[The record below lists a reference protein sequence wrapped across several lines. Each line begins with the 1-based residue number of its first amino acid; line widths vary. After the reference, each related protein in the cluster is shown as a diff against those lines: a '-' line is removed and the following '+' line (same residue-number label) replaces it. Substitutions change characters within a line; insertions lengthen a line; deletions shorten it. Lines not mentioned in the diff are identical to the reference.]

1 MRWNFA
7 VMGLALAIAG
17 VVGCKQQCFLTE
29 CDVNHYQNIG
39 LPPALDCKPK
49 DILTPFV
56 PDVPTPATVLNPERE
71 IRNLTLAE
79 AIAIALERGST
90 GIVSFTTNAEQEF
103 GIALG
108 RVNDTLITAGPA
120 GLTPTLGGDDAI
132 RVLALDPALAAADID
147 ASLSKFDVHWVT
159 SMTWNT
165 TDRPVGTALDVFQSQ
180 GRVNAINLNDATY
193 SSSMVKPLPTGG
205 VAGIT
210 FRTDYELSN
219 LSPRVNPSY
228 RPALVFGFEQPL
240 LQGFGVEINQ
250 LRSNHPGVAQGG
262 VSNLNPFQTGSVRG
276 VPGILITRIRFD
288 LQRAEF
294 ERNVSAMLLNVE
306 AAYWNLFNAYWGLY
320 SQEQALRQA
329 YEAWKINRA
338 RFEAGR
344 IPIQDYAQTRVQY
357 ELFRGQRIQALGA
370 VLEAERNLR
379 GLIGLP
385 AEDGTRLVPVD
396 TPNLAPYQPD
406 WATAMHEALTLRPEL
421 IVARQELRFRQLDI
435 INQKNLLLPDVR
447 FTSSYD
453 VNGIGSRLDGPEGA
467 LSSLAS
473 NTFNNWA
480 LGIRADIPLGFRD
493 AHSAVRVARLNL
505 LRTYYALQDQ
515 EAKTLRFLALQYR
528 NLFEFQEQIKAQ
540 RAQRQAAAQQ
550 LEARFK
556 EFLAGRGTLDILLEA
571 QRFWATA
578 LRAEYDAISSY
589 NNCLACFEWAK
600 GTLLQHDNV
609 VITEGPL
616 PQCAQ
621 VRATEHERERS
632 KAFALRER
640 ANPILAPGCCAEKGD
655 PGLPQLP
662 EDRPASVP
670 AALEGLK
677 ATPAP
682 PETLP
687 LPTPGTPPKPPTG
700 DPGKAAAP
708 GGAAPEKAPNLPPAP
723 EVGKPGPDKLPP
735 PPPSGGASN
744 LP

>member
-1 MRWNFA
+1 MRWKFA
-7 VMGLALAIAG
+7 VMGLALAVAG

-29 CDVNHYQNIG
+29 CDYEHYHAVG
-39 LPPALDCKPK
+39 LPPALDCAPK
-49 DILTPFV
+49 DLLTPVV

-71 IRNLTLAE
+71 IRNLTLSE
-79 AIAIALERGST
+79 AIAIALEHGST
-90 GIVSFTTNAEQEF
+90 GIVSFTNNAEGEF

-108 RVNDTLITAGPA
+108 RVTDQLAVAGPQ
-120 GLTPTLGGDDAI
+120 GLTPTVNSDDSI
-132 RVLALDPALAAADID
+132 RVLALDPAVAGGDID
-147 ASLSKFDVHWVT
+147 AALSKFDAHWISSLSWT
-159 SMTWNT
+159 T
-165 TDRPVGTALDVFQSQ
+165 TDRPVGTALDVFQAQ
-180 GRVNAINLNDATY
+180 GRVNAIQLNDASY
-193 SSSMVKPLPTGG
+193 VSGIEKPLPTGG

-250 LRSNHPGVAQGG
+250 LRSTHPGVAQGG
-262 VSNLNPFQTGSVRG
+262 VSNLTPFQTGSVRG

-288 LQRAEF
+288 ISRAEF
-294 ERNVSAMLLNVE
+294 ERNVAAMLLNVE

-329 YEAWKINRA
+329 FEAWKINNA
-338 RFEAGR
+338 RFQAGR
-344 IPIQDYAQTRVQY
+344 IPIQDFAQTRVQY

-385 AEDGTRLVPVD
+385 AEDGCRLVPVD
-396 TPNLAPYQPD
+396 TPQLAPYQPD
-406 WATAMHEALTLRPEL
+406 WASCLHDALMLRPEL
-421 IVARQELRFRQLDI
+421 NLVRNELRFRQLDL

-453 VNGIGSRLDGPEGA
+453 VNGIGSRLDGPNGA
-467 LSSLAS
+467 LAS
-473 NTFNNWA
+473 VAGNTFNNFA
-480 LGIRADIPLGFRD
+480 FGLRADIPLGFRD

-515 EAKTLRFLALQYR
+515 EQKTIRFMALQYR

-589 NNCLACFEWAK
+589 NNALACFEWGK

-609 VITEGPL
+609 IITEGPL

-621 VRATEHERERS
+621 VRAVDHEHERS
-632 KAFALRER
+632 IAFGLRER
-640 ANPILAPGCCAEKGD
+640 ANPVVCPGCSPEKGQ
-655 PGLPQLP
+655 PGLPVLP

-682 PETLP
+682 PEKLP
-687 LPTPGTPPKPPTG
+687 QPTPVTPPQVKDLLQGAPSGPEAKPEGP
-700 DPGKAAAP
+700 KAAP
-708 GGAAPEKAPNLPPAP
+708 PKGGTPNLP
-723 EVGKPGPDKLPP
+723 
-735 PPPSGGASN
+735 
-744 LP
+744 